1 MLASIFMLISLQTS
15 SRFWWNMFKCLKR
28 GLSCVC
34 GWLSFYLT
42 TCSWHTW
49 PKLTVGIAFFPM
61 ASLIIHFYLGTIP
74 QKWILIQ
81 CETIFPVLG
90 VSFQWQL
97 LRVLAKCVYKWP
109 LSILLLEQL
118 MENVLS
124 VIKKYYPVSVC
135 TSPNSL
141 GLNIWIASELY
152 S

>member
-1 MLASIFMLISLQTS
+1 MASIFMLISLQTS

-49 PKLTVGIAFFPM
+49 PKLTVGIAFFQWH
-61 ASLIIHFYLGTIP
+61 LWLYIF
-74 QKWILIQ
+74 IL
-81 CETIFPVLG
+81 EPFLRNGYWFSVRPFFPVLG